1 MPRVRI
7 GLVLV
12 AILVVAVFVTT
23 TDSCI
28 QSFKTS
34 DDEAANSE
42 AQAQV
47 KVTGFEL
54 VTPSTPDPQDA
65 ALKVVATQDITLRA
79 HVEHVKEL
87 FVVANRGG
95 QNTDAVASAK
105 PDTNGDVTV
114 TLHLPKTDTPYTL
127 QAAGKVEDKL
137 RGGWQGGF
145 FNSEPAVTASN
156 AIVIIAKTP

>member
-1 MPRVRI
+1 VPKLRL
-7 GLVLV
+7 GLVLI
-12 AILVVAVFVTT
+12 AILVVAVFLTT
-23 TDSCI
+23 TGSCF
-28 QSFKTS
+28 QSFNTS
-34 DDEAANSE
+34 KDDAAKSA

-54 VTPSTPDPQDA
+54 VTPSTPDPQDGA
-65 ALKVVATQDITLRA
+65 TKVVATQDITLRA

-87 FVVANRGG
+87 FVVASRGG

-105 PDTNGDVTV
+105 PDANGDVTV
-114 TLHLPKTDTPYTL
+114 KLHLPKTDTPYTL

-145 FNSEPAVTASN
+145 FNSEPAVTAEGLIR
-156 AIVIIAKTP
+156 IVARP